1 MRCVYH
7 THQLHHYSHG
17 LSDLI
22 ALQKH
27 HAALTIIHINNCCIT
42 SLFARSQPLQEA
54 AAAAGD
60 DDDEPNGNKPGD
72 TPTAGQYEEKNI
84 RRRVYDALNVLLA
97 LNIISK
103 DRKTIRWVGVP
114 SDAAHTVAHL
124 EREGVSDA
132 PHIRYVLC
140 SIYIYIVQYTYT
152 R

>member
-1 MRCVYH
+1 LVQPF
-7 THQLHHYSHG
+7 TQTTAALHH
-17 LSDLI
+17 
-22 ALQKH
+22 ALQPPYTH
-27 HAALTIIHINNCCIT
+27 C
-42 SLFARSQPLQEA
+42 SLPLQEAA

-72 TPTAGQYEEKNI
+72 TPTQYEEKNI

-132 PHIRYVLC
+132 PHIMISYTPYY
-140 SIYIYIVQYTYT
+140 IHIHAHYIYI
-152 R
+152 